1 VTFNPTR
8 LCSGRRLRR
17 APFSVSGVF
26 AVSVLFLFS
35 LFSSPSYA
43 QTLRIAAAS
52 DLQFVLPD
60 LAVQYEKQTGVKLA
74 VTYGSSG
81 NFFAQIQNGAP
92 FDLFFSA
99 DSTYPRKLAEAGFA
113 DANSLVIYARG
124 LLVIWLPPDSPLD
137 LTAEGFRTLLDPRI
151 QKIAIA
157 NPSHAPYGRAAIAA
171 LRNVGLYDQ
180 LKSKLVLGENVSQA
194 AQFVQ
199 SGSAQ
204 AGLIALSL
212 ALSPALISGKRYE
225 LSGWR
230 YPMIE
235 QSAVVLKSSTNKQAA
250 GAFLEFLKTPEA
262 RAIFK
267 RYGYMAP
274 PPAPPLGEAQ

>member
-1 VTFNPTR
+1 
-8 LCSGRRLRR
+8 
-17 APFSVSGVF
+17 
-26 AVSVLFLFS
+26 
-35 LFSSPSYA
+35 
-43 QTLRIAAAS
+43 
-52 DLQFVLPD
+52 
-60 LAVQYEKQTGVKLA
+60 
-74 VTYGSSG
+74 
-81 NFFAQIQNGAP
+81 
-92 FDLFFSA
+92 
-99 DSTYPRKLAEAGFA
+99 
-113 DANSLVIYARG
+113 
-124 LLVIWLPPDSPLD
+124 
-137 LTAEGFRTLLDPRI
+137 PRI

-230 YPMIE
+230 YHMIE
-235 QSAVVLKSSTNKQAA
+235 QSAVVQKSSTNKQEA
-250 GAFLEFLKTPEA
+250 GAFL
-262 RAIFK
+262 
-267 RYGYMAP
+267 
-274 PPAPPLGEAQ
+274 

>member
-1 VTFNPTR
+1 MLKSNHRPSRV
-8 LCSGRRLRR
+8 CSGRLLRR
-17 APFSVSGVF
+17 AICLFS
-26 AVSVLFLFS
+26 FLFS
-35 LFSSPSYA
+35 FNVGA

-52 DLQFVLPD
+52 DLQFVMPD
-60 LAVQYEKQTGVKLA
+60 LAAQYEKQTGVKLA
-74 VTYGSSG
+74 ITYGSSG

-99 DSTYPRKLAEAGFA
+99 DSTYPRKLADAGFA

-124 LLVIWLPPDSPLD
+124 LLVIWLPPDSPLE

-151 QKIAIA
+151 QKIAVA

-171 LRNVGLYDQ
+171 LRNVGLYNQ
-180 LKSKLVLGENVSQA
+180 LKPKLVLGENVSQA

-199 SGSAQ
+199 SGNAQ

-225 LSGWR
+225 LYGWR

-235 QSAVVLKSSTNKQAA
+235 QSAVVLKYSSNKQAA
-250 GAFLEFLKTPEA
+250 GAFLEFLKSAGA
-262 RAIFK
+262 RAVFK